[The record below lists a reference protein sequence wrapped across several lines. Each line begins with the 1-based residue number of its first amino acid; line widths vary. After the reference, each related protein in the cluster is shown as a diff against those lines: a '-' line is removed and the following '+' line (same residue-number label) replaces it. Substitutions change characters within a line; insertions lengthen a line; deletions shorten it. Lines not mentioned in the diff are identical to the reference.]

1 MMRRTLS
8 GRKRDAWLWCA
19 STNHSEDYVMQFPPI
34 VIAIAFA
41 SVVFAVT
48 AIARRLPMPT
58 PILQVVAG
66 FLVGLVPGLS
76 IPQLEPNLVFFVFL
90 PPVLWAAAFFT
101 SFRDFKANRRPI
113 GLLAIG
119 LVLATSA
126 AVAAAARALF
136 PGMSWAVAIAL
147 GAIVAPPDAVAA
159 SAIVTRL
166 PVPRRVMVVLEGES
180 LVNDASALILY
191 RSAVAAAVTGVF
203 SWGESVVRFF
213 VDAGVGVA
221 IGMLVAWI
229 VVLAIRW
236 SEDSMAETLLTLAA
250 PYVAWLTAETL
261 HVSAVLSCVAGGVYL
276 RRHFSSAVSPMS
288 RLQNRSIWDLA
299 IFVLNAAVFLLLG
312 AQMRMVLKDLPSG
325 TLSALLR
332 AGAIISV
339 VAVVVRLIWV
349 PIAVVLPR
357 LLSRR
362 LRRVDPIPSWR
373 AILLVSWTSMRGIVS
388 LATALAL
395 PLALANGTPFP
406 YRSAIIVIA
415 ICVILFTLVV
425 QGLTLAP
432 LIRWLGFAPDNG
444 HHSEIRV
451 ARLEALRRGAEALED
466 LSQETWVDSRD
477 VRWLREE
484 IRDRIRLLEHHTGE
498 PEARRRL
505 RTEMLRAERRMLV
518 RLRNEGAI
526 SDDVLLN
533 LEQELD
539 LEALRAGAGE
549 ER

>member
-1 MMRRTLS
+1 MT
-8 GRKRDAWLWCA
+8 
-19 STNHSEDYVMQFPPI
+19 QFPPI
-34 VIAIAFA
+34 VLAIGFA
-41 SVVFAVT
+41 AVVVAVT
-48 AIARRLPMPT
+48 AIARRLPVPT

-101 SFRDFKANRRPI
+101 SLRDFTANRRPI

-119 LVLATSA
+119 LVLATSV
-126 AVAAAARALF
+126 AVAMAARTLF
-136 PGMSWAVAIAL
+136 PGMTWAVAIAL
-147 GAIVAPPDAVAA
+147 GAIVSPPDAVAA

-221 IGMLVAWI
+221 IGMLVAWL
-229 VVLAIRW
+229 VVRVLRW
-236 SEDSMAETLLTLAA
+236 SKDALAETLVTLAA
-250 PYVAWLTAETL
+250 PYVAWLTAETV
-261 HVSAVLSCVAGGVYL
+261 HVSAVLACVAGGLYL
-276 RRHFSSAVSPMS
+276 RRHFSSAVSPLS
-288 RLQNRSIWDLA
+288 RLQNRSVWDLA
-299 IFVLNAAVFLLLG
+299 IFLLNSAIFLLLG
-312 AQMRMVLKDLPSG
+312 AQIR
-325 TLSALLR
+325 TLLDENPGGSLSSLLR
-332 AGAIISV
+332 AGAIISC
-339 VAVVVRLIWV
+339 VAIVVRLVWV

-357 LLSRR
+357 VLSRR
-362 LRRVDPIPSWR
+362 LRRVDPVPPWT
-373 AILLVSWTSMRGIVS
+373 AIFLVSWTSMRGIIS

-395 PLALANGTPFP
+395 PLALANGGPFP
-406 YRSAIIVIA
+406 FRNEIIVIA
-415 ICVILFTLVV
+415 MCVILFTLVL

-432 LIRWLGFAPDNG
+432 LIRRLGFAPDDRY
-444 HHSEIRV
+444 HSEIRV
-451 ARLEALRRGAEALED
+451 ARLEALRRGAEAIED
-466 LSQETWVDSRD
+466 LSREDWVDARD
-477 VRWLREE
+477 VRWLRDE

-505 RTEMLRAERRMLV
+505 RTEVLRAERRMLV

-526 SDDVLLN
+526 SDDVLLT